1 MIDWSEC
8 PDAERI
14 PGKVSGAWLVVGTR
28 IPVRAILDN
37 AEDFTPEEIVA
48 EIYPS
53 LPLDRARRIIAFA
66 RQGANA
72 PHLAR

>member
-1 MIDWSEC
+1 MDWSTC

-28 IPVRAILDN
+28 IPVDAVLIN
-37 AEDFTPEEIVA
+37 AEDYTAEEIVA

-53 LPLDRARRIIAFA
+53 LSLDRVQRLIAYA
-66 RQGANA
+66 AEMAYA
-72 PHLAR
+72 PDLA